1 VSNQSEWKEVILRD
15 LCESVRYGYTAKAQD
30 EQIGPKFLRI
40 TDIVPDL
47 VDWASVPYCEINPEN
62 IEKYKLQE
70 GDIVIARTGATTGYA
85 KWVKD
90 PPEAVFASYLVRLRI
105 AGEHDSRFVGFVVE
119 SDTYKQFIMTNI
131 GGAAQPNANA
141 QILTSFPMLLPPL
154 PIQRKIA
161 AILSAYDDLI
171 ENNTRRIAVLEEM
184 ARLLYREWFVHFR
197 FPGHEQVT
205 MVDSEL
211 GPVPEGWEMVT
222 VGDLYRTSSGGTPSR
237 KVNEYFG
244 GSIDWVK
251 TRELRDSF
259 TFETEEKITE
269 LGLQKSSAKLF
280 PANTVIMAMYGATI
294 GMLGILASP
303 AATNQAC
310 CAILEDTPS
319 FGHSYAFLYLLEN
332 RNELIN
338 LGMGAAQQNISQRV
352 IKNFKMLKPT
362 TPILRRFNDSV
373 DPIFDYIKVLQSQVA
388 NLRRTRDLLLPRLIS
403 GEVDV
408 SDLSL

>member
-1 VSNQSEWKEVILRD
+1 MTSKWKECKLGDVVNLKRGYD
-15 LCESVRYGYTAKAQD
+15 LPRSKRQEGNVPVVSSSGITGHHSEAKVRAPGVVTGRYGTLGEIHYIEKDFWPLNTTLYVQDFKGNDPRYVSYLLLTLNFAVQNVAAAVPGVNRNFLHQLSVR
-30 EQIGPKFLRI
+30 
-40 TDIVPDL
+40 V
-47 VDWASVPYCEINPEN
+47 
-62 IEKYKLQE
+62 
-70 GDIVIARTGATTGYA
+70 
-85 KWVKD
+85 
-90 PPEAVFASYLVRLRI
+90 
-105 AGEHDSRFVGFVVE
+105 
-119 SDTYKQFIMTNI
+119 
-131 GGAAQPNANA
+131 
-141 QILTSFPMLLPPL
+141 PPL
-154 PIQRKIA
+154 PTQRKIA